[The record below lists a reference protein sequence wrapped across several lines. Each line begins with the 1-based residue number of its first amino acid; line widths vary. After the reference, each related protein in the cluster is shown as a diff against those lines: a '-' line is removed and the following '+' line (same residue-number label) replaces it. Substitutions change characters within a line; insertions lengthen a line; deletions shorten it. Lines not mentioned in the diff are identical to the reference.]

1 MTMQRTAEAA
11 HQATQ
16 RRISQMLQQAY
27 ADLKPG
33 TMFKSKDGVLR
44 AFTAVAVFHEMDA
57 TTITRVYASDTFA
70 IRVICGNEKRC
81 QDALNM
87 NASDPSPLGC
97 LYCCTST
104 IQPCGRFRVNQ
115 LGIHTCRNSN
125 RTVTS
130 QTLARVDQA
139 ILGTGLQMFGPVSI
153 MVAIT
158 HCMARR
164 RLDVLA
170 HAETHSSPLT
180 SFAAEEVAASWGAA
194 AGPAALDIGHGQ
206 VHVHRPNV
214 QPHQPV

>member
-27 ADLKPG
+27 VDLKPG

-44 AFTAVAVFHEMDA
+44 ALAAVAVFHEMNAA
-57 TTITRVYASDTFA
+57 TVYASDTFA
-70 IRVICGNEKRC
+70 IRVICSNEKRR

-139 ILGTGLQMFGPVSI
+139 ILGTGLQMVQ
-153 MVAIT
+153 VARESLGR
-158 HCMARR
+158 C
-164 RLDVLA
+164 L
-170 HAETHSSPLT
+170 
-180 SFAAEEVAASWGAA
+180 
-194 AGPAALDIGHGQ
+194 
-206 VHVHRPNV
+206 
-214 QPHQPV
+214 

>member
-1 MTMQRTAEAA
+1 MKKGQAAQGNSKAVISVLMTMQRTAEAA

-57 TTITRVYASDTFA
+57 TTVYASDTFA
-70 IRVICGNEKRC
+70 IRVICSNEKRR

-104 IQPCGRFRVNQ
+104 IQPCG
-115 LGIHTCRNSN
+115 SN

-139 ILGTGLQMFGPVSI
+139 ILGTGLQMVQ
-153 MVAIT
+153 VA
-158 HCMARR
+158 RER
-164 RLDVLA
+164 
-170 HAETHSSPLT
+170 
-180 SFAAEEVAASWGAA
+180 
-194 AGPAALDIGHGQ
+194 Q
-206 VHVHRPNV
+206 
-214 QPHQPV
+214 